1 MRRFLRWL
9 RRFMKRTKGDV
20 RVIGMVAGTHV
31 IEDLQRDVP
40 HRSLVI
46 IPEAQALM
54 SKDLWRGI
62 SQGCLMQ
69 LDSAP
74 YPTGSLPQFSETER
88 ARLEGYCKDLEGH
101 VLRLQNE
108 NDALKR
114 QLAGSSNAHAAKL
127 DEILR
132 AIQAAETRVVQVP
145 QRALSV
151 QAPQLSSSE
160 GGEVDGA
167 APTFL
172 PARIVP
178 DDCGTRI
185 NVKGEESA
193 SGGVSEAA
201 DRLRAL
207 RKRSQ

>member
-1 MRRFLRWL
+1 
-9 RRFMKRTKGDV
+9 MKRTKGDV

-145 QRALSV
+145 ALPAQV
-151 QAPQLSSSE
+151 QPPSRDP
-160 GGEVDGA
+160 GDVDGA
-167 APTFL
+167 LVF
-172 PARIVP
+172 
-178 DDCGTRI
+178 
-185 NVKGEESA
+185 
-193 SGGVSEAA
+193 
-201 DRLRAL
+201 
-207 RKRSQ
+207 